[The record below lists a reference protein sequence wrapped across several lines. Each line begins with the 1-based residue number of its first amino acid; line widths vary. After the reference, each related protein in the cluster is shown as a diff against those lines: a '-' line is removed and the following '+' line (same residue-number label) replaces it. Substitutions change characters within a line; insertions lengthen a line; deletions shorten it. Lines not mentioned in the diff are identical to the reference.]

1 MAQFIALFRRDYDR
15 FPEAEFTPALLEQ
28 EAERARQLYT
38 GGTFRAIWSRQD
50 VPGAVVLLE
59 AGSIDEARA
68 VLGSLPLAVL
78 EMLALDALVP
88 LIPYR
93 GFAPRG

>member
-1 MAQFIALFRRDYDR
+1 MAQFIALVRRDYDR
-15 FPEAEFTPALLEQ
+15 FPEAEFTPELLEQ
-28 EAERARQLYT
+28 EAERARALYAA
-38 GGTFRAIWSRQD
+38 GTFRAMWSRQD
-50 VPGAVVLLE
+50 LPGAVVLLE